1 MILLDTNALIWLT
14 AGSDRLGTKSTQMI
28 KDGWLQNEVCVSAIT
43 FWECAMLARDGRM
56 AFPPSI
62 SEWRL
67 LALDKGTREVALDGA
82 VAAAAVSLGLP
93 YKDPAD
99 RFIVA
104 TALARDALLV
114 TADERILAWSGP
126 LRRQDA
132 RL

>member
-14 AGSDRLGTKSTQMI
+14 AGSDRLGPSSVAMV
-28 KDGWLQNEVCVSAIT
+28 KDGWTRNDVFVSAIT
-43 FWECAMLARDGRM
+43 FWECAMLERDRRM

-62 SEWRL
+62 MEWRL
-67 LALDKGTREVALDGA
+67 LALEKGTREIALDGA
-82 VAAAAVSLGLP
+82 IAAAAVTLDLP

-104 TALARDALLV
+104 TALAKDALLV
-114 TADERILAWSGP
+114 TADERILGWPGP
-126 LRRQDA
+126 VRRQDA

>member
-1 MILLDTNALIWLT
+1 MILLDTNAFIWMDSG
-14 AGSDRLGTKSTQMI
+14 ADRLGSKSLALI
-28 KDGWLQNEVCVSAIT
+28 RAEWLRQNVFVSAVT
-43 FWECAMLARDGRM
+43 FWECAMLVRDQRM
-56 AFPPSI
+56 TFSPSVA
-62 SEWRL
+62 EWRKDM
-67 LALDKGTREVALDGA
+67 LDKGAREVAPDGA
-82 VAAAAVSLGLP
+82 IATAAVSLALP

-104 TALARDALLV
+104 TALAKDALLV